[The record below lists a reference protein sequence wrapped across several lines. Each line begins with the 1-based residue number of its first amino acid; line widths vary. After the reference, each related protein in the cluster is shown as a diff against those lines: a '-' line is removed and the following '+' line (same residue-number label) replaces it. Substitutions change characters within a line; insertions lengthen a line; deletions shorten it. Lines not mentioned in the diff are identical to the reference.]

1 MLTNLKVQNFA
12 IIDNINL
19 EFNKGL
25 TVLTGETGAGKSLII
40 DAIGILLGGKFP
52 LTMIRNGEEKAV
64 IEGVFDSLNDK
75 TKEKLDEFGI
85 DYDDELLIIRRE
97 VNSTGRSITR
107 INGSV
112 VTLGNLETIS
122 LGIADIHTQE
132 DTHKLFDSKN
142 YLEFIDNLESSTILK
157 SYQDQ
162 LKIFNSCLK
171 EYHNLIDDF
180 EKINEQLDYYTFQR
194 NEIVSANL
202 SEQEFLDINEELD
215 YLNNFENIFKILT
228 EIKSLLSDNNISNSL
243 YEVSI
248 KLDKIIPFNSKY
260 QNKKEL
266 IDNVYFELEDLERE
280 INSDVK
286 NMEFDENRLNY
297 LNERLD
303 QYKSLMKKYKKDIK
317 GLILY
322 AEELSEK
329 IEKIDSSE
337 FYIKQAL
344 KKVNEEYNKLTEI
357 AIELTKVRKNN
368 AEKLVKEIKKS
379 LADLMLEKVE
389 LEIVFNNY
397 ELSGFEN
404 NKVFKKHGCD
414 DVDFLI
420 SFNLGEKKQS
430 LSKVASGGE
439 MSRVM
444 LAIKTHILTKLSL
457 ETMIFDEIDTGI
469 SGVVAS
475 KVASKLKEI
484 SKTTQVL
491 SITHLPIVAAV
502 ADHHLFI
509 SKSID
514 ENRTRTNVKVL
525 TYEERI
531 NELSIMISPNDE
543 SSKSK
548 ELAKMMLDSSL
559 N

>member
-1 MLTNLKVQNFA
+1 M
-12 IIDNINL
+12 IN
-19 EFNKGL
+19 K
-25 TVLTGETGAGKSLII
+25 
-40 DAIGILLGGKFP
+40 
-52 LTMIRNGEEKAV
+52 
-64 IEGVFDSLNDK
+64 
-75 TKEKLDEFGI
+75 
-85 DYDDELLIIRRE
+85 
-97 VNSTGRSITR
+97 
-107 INGSV
+107 
-112 VTLGNLETIS
+112 
-122 LGIADIHTQE
+122 
-132 DTHKLFDSKN
+132 
-142 YLEFIDNLESSTILK
+142 
-157 SYQDQ
+157 
-162 LKIFNSCLK
+162 
-171 EYHNLIDDF
+171 DF
-180 EKINEQLDYYTFQR
+180 
-194 NEIVSANL
+194 
-202 SEQEFLDINEELD
+202 FLA
-215 YLNNFENIFKILT
+215 
-228 EIKSLLSDNNISNSL
+228 
-243 YEVSI
+243 
-248 KLDKIIPFNSKY
+248 
-260 QNKKEL
+260 
-266 IDNVYFELEDLERE
+266 LEDLERE